1 MLPIVIAKDVALNL
15 FALFLYRF
23 CTLDHGLFSILLLIY
38 ISLFQLNCR
47 NSNTF
52 RTSSVLKT
60 IAKSKRTYSVN
71 SVNRTLFVIAI
82 LEKEQFDSTIIIKN
96 ASSSTSHNKLRL
108 YNLNIFRL
116 SLQEFKKI
124 LPNTFIYESI
134 LIKIYMN
141 VNIIKY

>member
-52 RTSSVLKT
+52 RTFSVLKT
-60 IAKSKRTYSVN
+60 IAKSKRTY

-96 ASSSTSHNKLRL
+96 VSSSTSHNKLRL

-141 VNIIKY
+141 ANIIKY